1 MRFVPVAVHLRS
13 RCLERENKLI
23 STEQR
28 NDIVEGR
35 CEGVALAE
43 LGLRGRG
50 EVFLLDS
57 SCVRLISRSSR
68 FLRKD
73 AEAFMA
79 VLHAASGHVSKP
91 LQGHVIIEC
100 APVCSKARK
109 WLQEHGVS
117 VETLYET

>member
-1 MRFVPVAVHLRS
+1 M
-13 RCLERENKLI
+13 I

-35 CEGVALAE
+35 CDGVALEE

-57 SCVRLISRSSR
+57 TCVRLISRSSR

-79 VLHAASGHVSKP
+79 VLDAASGHVSKP
-91 LQGHVIIEC
+91 LHGHVIIQR
-100 APVCSKARK
+100 APVCSQARK
-109 WLQEHGVS
+109 WLEEQGVG
-117 VETLYET
+117 VETLYEP